1 MQLFA
6 TVRERA
12 GVADVVI
19 ELADGS
25 TSEEL
30 WDALVDLYPALA
42 PTRGSTAIARND
54 EYVGTDVVLEEGDEV
69 ALIPPVSGGCGD
81 RFDVTDKPLLIEVL
95 CRQIAGGSA
104 GAIAAFVGVVRD
116 NNDGR
121 EVERMEYEA
130 NAPMALKVMREIADD
145 ARTRWP
151 VDAISVAHRTGVL
164 EVGEA
169 SIAIAVSSPHRKE
182 ALSACGFI
190 IDRIKEVLP
199 VWKKEVFGDG
209 EAWVEGAEVTPGE
222 SIDD

>member
-1 MQLFA
+1 MRIRVQLFA

-69 ALIPPVSGGCGD
+69 AQIPPVSGGCGD

-104 GAIAAFVGVVRD
+104 GATSTGTSAGSSDTITTSCGPTNRRACELLKRTPQFVDCVILKHETREFDERNDRLLNAQFPRLLNGEQVRAC
-116 NNDGR
+116 
-121 EVERMEYEA
+121 EQVERLQHQD
-130 NAPMALKVMREIADD
+130 PS
-145 ARTRWP
+145 P
-151 VDAISVAHRTGVL
+151 V
-164 EVGEA
+164 
-169 SIAIAVSSPHRKE
+169 
-182 ALSACGFI
+182 
-190 IDRIKEVLP
+190 
-199 VWKKEVFGDG
+199 
-209 EAWVEGAEVTPGE
+209 
-222 SIDD
+222 